1 MHNHARLCGESFMD
15 VVLIIGVMV
24 TILTAIPVVIQ
35 MKNHPKGLV
44 ICFLAEMWERFSYY
58 GMRSL
63 LIYYVTKH
71 FLFDDARANY
81 QYGSYTTLV
90 YLLPLIGGIV
100 ADRWL
105 GTRKAIIFGGLL
117 LVAGHFGMAFEGKP
131 NQQTLIYSGHTYE
144 FVHKDNDQKSDLV
157 LKIGD
162 NTYEYGPNKDGG
174 LEVKSLPNGSPI
186 PAVMPKGTYQLGV
199 KSATPWAEN
208 VFYFALSLI
217 IMGVG
222 FLKPNISS
230 IVGQLYREHDPRR
243 DAGFQLYYF
252 GINMGSFW
260 ATILCGL
267 LNAKFGWWAGFGL
280 AGVGMLAGL
289 LFFTMG
295 QPLLEGKGE
304 PVNPEDLKKKVGGVI
319 GKEPFIYILGLLGV
333 PLIYFIVQ
341 NNELVGK
348 LLTIGTIA
356 ILGYVAFEMRK
367 LTKIENFRLSLALLL
382 TFGSVIFFTLFEQAG
397 SSLSL
402 FAERNTNLNLT
413 SEAVNF
419 TFLGLNFIFAN
430 SEQYN
435 AIVNHS
441 SALWVNTDFVAAQ
454 TQTFNAGFILFFAPI
469 FSFIFTY
476 LGNRGIDPDP
486 VKKFS
491 FGLLCVG
498 LGFLVL
504 VWAAGTADSN
514 YKLPLVFLAM
524 TYLFHTWGELAL
536 SPVGLSQQTKL
547 SPVHL
552 ISTMMAIWFLGSSL
566 AQYVAGWIAALASTE
581 TVGGEVLDPKLA
593 LATSLKTFNMI
604 GWWGVGLSVAFF
616 VLSFFTSKWAYG
628 ANDTTPEIK

>member
-1 MHNHARLCGESFMD
+1 MN
-15 VVLIIGVMV
+15 LILVAGIIV
-24 TILTAIPVVIQ
+24 TLITSIPVIIQ
-35 MKNHPKGLV
+35 MRQHPKGLV

-63 LIYYVTKH
+63 LIFYVTKH
-71 FLFDDARANY
+71 FLFDDARANH

-131 NQQTLIYSGHTYE
+131 NQQTLIYAGQTYE
-144 FVHKDNDQKSDLV
+144 FVHKDNNPRADLL
-157 LKIGD
+157 LKLGD
-162 NTYEYGPNKDGG
+162 KTYEYGPNKDGG
-174 LEVKSLPNGSPI
+174 LEIKALPKDAPI
-186 PAVMPKGTYQLGV
+186 PSVMPKGTYELGV
-199 KSATPWAEN
+199 KSQTPWAEN
-208 VFYFALSLI
+208 IFYLAISLI

-230 IVGQLYREHDPRR
+230 IVGQLYRDKDPRR

-260 ATILCGL
+260 ATILCGM
-267 LNAKFGWWAGFGL
+267 LNETYGWWAGFGL

-289 LFFTMG
+289 LFFTLG

-304 PVNPEDLKKKVGGVI
+304 PANPANLKEKIGGI
-319 GKEPFIYILGLLGV
+319 INKEIFIYILGILGV
-333 PLIYFIVQ
+333 PLIYFVVQ
-341 NNELVGK
+341 DNELVGK
-348 LLTIGTIA
+348 LLAIGTIA
-356 ILGYVAFEMRK
+356 ILGYVGWEMRK
-367 LTKIENFRLSLALLL
+367 LTKVENFRLALALLL
-382 TFGSVIFFTLFEQAG
+382 TFGSVVFFTLFEQAG

-402 FAERNTNLNLT
+402 FAERNTNLDLT
-413 SEAVNF
+413 PHAINF
-419 TFLGLNFIFAN
+419 SLLGKHIILAN
-430 SEQYN
+430 SEQFK
-435 AIVNHS
+435 
-441 SALWVNTDFVAAQ
+441 ALAGTDGSFWVNTDFVAAQ

-469 FSFIFTY
+469 FSAIFTY

-504 VWAAGTADSN
+504 VWAAGSADYN
-514 YKLPLVFLAM
+514 FKLPLIFLAL

-547 SPVHL
+547 SPIHL

-581 TVGGEVLDPKLA
+581 TVGGEVLDPKAA
-593 LATSLKTFNMI
+593 LETSLKTFNTI
-604 GWWGVGLSVAFF
+604 GWWGVGIAVIFF
-616 VLSFFTSKWAYG
+616 LLSFVTAKWAYG
-628 ANDTTPEIK
+628 ADETKKIED